1 MLPLPVP
8 TAWLLLRYY
17 HPSYRGHPA
26 RAQRGGGHE
35 RGRCRL
41 STHVNCGV
49 LPRAAHPGM
58 TLAIALMGRHQ
69 VARRRLLSV
78 SLGRP
83 PDPVRLISVSGTVSC
98 RLLTVSHGNG
108 RKCADFACHQWR
120 INALSWCLGYVIVM
134 AARRGSPRVV
144 RALGRPLR
152 MPRPNSIHK
161 NKLIKSGFLPGDKG

>member
-1 MLPLPVP
+1 MVQLAQFQLFYSGQP
-8 TAWLLLRYY
+8 AGA
-17 HPSYRGHPA
+17 RGSSSTVRGPEWHRWVAVAIYLARRVYPA
-26 RAQRGGGHE
+26 
-35 RGRCRL
+35 
-41 STHVNCGV
+41 
-49 LPRAAHPGM
+49 M
-58 TLAIALMGRHQ
+58 TLAIEPMERHQ
-69 VARRRLLSV
+69 VARRRLLSAP
-78 SLGRP
+78 LRRP
-83 PDPVRLISVSGTVSC
+83 PDTVRLISVTGRVSC
-98 RLLTVSHGNG
+98 TVVTVSHGNG